1 MGPVVAI
8 IGRPN
13 VGKSSLFNK
22 IIGEDKAIIAD
33 FSGLTRDRL
42 YGNFSFKS
50 HDFSIIDTGG
60 ISNDKEE
67 INLLILQEIY
77 KAIEEADGFIFLV
90 DAEYGLSHDDYK
102 IHEILRKSGKKYIL
116 ALNKSELSSSKKNIN
131 DFYQLGVKN
140 FIKVSAKNG
149 LGIKNLKE
157 EVLNKFQ
164 TETSSRIEKKLIVII
179 SR

>member
-22 IIGEDKAIIAD
+22 IIGEDRAIIAD

-50 HDFSIIDTGG
+50 HNFSIIDTGG

-90 DAEYGLSHDDYK
+90 DAEYGLSL
-102 IHEILRKSGKKYIL
+102 IHI
-116 ALNKSELSSSKKNIN
+116 
-131 DFYQLGVKN
+131 
-140 FIKVSAKNG
+140 
-149 LGIKNLKE
+149 
-157 EVLNKFQ
+157 
-164 TETSSRIEKKLIVII
+164 
-179 SR
+179 